1 MTTGAQ
7 SYLSSNDWRF
17 QISDESN
24 MNVQILEF
32 YFHTIDKI

>member
-1 MTTGAQ
+1 MTPGVQ

-24 MNVQILEF
+24 MGVQIIEF
-32 YFHTIDKI
+32 YFHKIDKI

>member
-32 YFHTIDKI
+32 YFHKIDKI